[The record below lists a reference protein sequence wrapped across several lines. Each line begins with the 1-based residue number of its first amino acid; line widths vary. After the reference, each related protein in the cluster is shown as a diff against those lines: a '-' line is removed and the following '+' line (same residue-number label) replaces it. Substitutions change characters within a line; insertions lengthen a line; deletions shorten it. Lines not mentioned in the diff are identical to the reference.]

1 VVPGGVK
8 TTMNDDNAKS
18 DWIVSNLNS
27 GLTRRRVLAGSA
39 TVVGGGTALAL
50 GATGTGRASVSVD
63 DVSVSDATFEAE
75 SVDPIADVTV
85 AFAYAYD
92 APTEVAIEL
101 LVGETTVASEQLR
114 TSQAEYEGRTELS
127 GRVLDADKWSA
138 SDFAVERG
146 EIIEREVTVGVRFT
160 VIDGGTVVAEDSA
173 EDISTVVVESPL
185 GESYARVGLTGEI
198 TNGE

>member
-1 VVPGGVK
+1 
-8 TTMNDDNAKS
+8 MNDDNESSS
-18 DWIVSNLNS
+18 DWVVSNLNS
-27 GLTRRRVLAGSA
+27 GLTRRHMIVGSA
-39 TVVGGGTALAL
+39 TVVGGGTALAV
-50 GATGTGRASVSVD
+50 GASGRGRATVSVD

-75 SVDPIADVTV
+75 SVDPIAEVTV

-101 LVGETTVASEQLR
+101 LVDGTTVASEQLR
-114 TSQAEYEGRTELS
+114 TSQAEYEGSTELS

-146 EIIEREVTVGVRFT
+146 EIIERDVTVGVRFT

-198 TNGE
+198 TNGQ